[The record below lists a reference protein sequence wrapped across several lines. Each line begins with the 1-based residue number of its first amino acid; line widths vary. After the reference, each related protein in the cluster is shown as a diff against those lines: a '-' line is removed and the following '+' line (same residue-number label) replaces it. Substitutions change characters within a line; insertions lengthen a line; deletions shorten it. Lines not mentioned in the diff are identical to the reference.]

1 METQNVSAQLFVKN
15 LPKNSEISEDPV
27 ESDTQIENAFQKQLD
42 LTEYYKSP
50 NVFDAMKKQFQDQTM
65 EAEPPGTQEQDIPVG
80 TAEALGTKESFG
92 NGSWWST
99 LTPQEQVLFILACI
113 VVLFILA
120 KKFF

>member
-1 METQNVSAQLFVKN
+1 
-15 LPKNSEISEDPV
+15 
-27 ESDTQIENAFQKQLD
+27 
-42 LTEYYKSP
+42 
-50 NVFDAMKKQFQDQTM
+50 M

-92 NGSWWST
+92 NVGSWWST